1 MSYQEIAEMIASIGL
16 PYAYDHFS
24 EDTAK
29 PPPFIC
35 FYYDGD
41 DDFKADNTNYQKI
54 RPLTIELYTDN
65 KDFVSEAL
73 VEATLNANGLV
84 YSRSE
89 TYISTEK
96 MYMVTYQT
104 EVVING

>member
-1 MSYQEIAEMIASIGL
+1 MTYQEIAEMIASVGV
-16 PYAYDHFS
+16 PFAYDHFT

-41 DDFKADNTNYQKI
+41 DDFKADNTNFQKI

-65 KDFVSEAL
+65 KDFALEA
-73 VEATLNANGLV
+73 VIEATLNENGLV
-84 YSRSE
+84 YSRMES
-89 TYISTEK
+89 YISTEK

-104 EVVING
+104 EVIING

>member
-1 MSYQEIAEMIASIGL
+1 MSYQEIAEMIASINL

-29 PPPFIC
+29 APPFIC

-41 DDFKADNTNYQKI
+41 DDLKADNANYQKI

-65 KDFVSEAL
+65 KDFVLEAL
-73 VEATLNANGLV
+73 VEATLTGNGLV

-89 TYISTEK
+89 TYISTERC
-96 MYMVTYQT
+96 YLIIYEI
-104 EVVING
+104 EV

>member
-1 MSYQEIAEMIASIGL
+1 MTYQEIAEMIASINL

-29 PPPFIC
+29 APPFIC
-35 FYYDGD
+35 FYYDGS
-41 DDFKADNTNYQKI
+41 DDFIADNTNYQKI

-65 KDFVSEAL
+65 KDFVAEVL

>member
-1 MSYQEIAEMIASIGL
+1 MTYQEIAEMIASINL
-16 PYAYDHFS
+16 PYAYDHFT
-24 EDTAK
+24 EDTSKA
-29 PPPFIC
+29 PPFIC

-41 DDFKADNTNYQKI
+41 DDLKADNANYQKI

-65 KDFVSEAL
+65 KDFVLEAL
-73 VEATLNANGLV
+73 VEATLTGNGLV

-104 EVVING
+104 EVVLNG

>member
-1 MSYQEIAEMIASIGL
+1 MTYQEIAEMIASINL
-16 PYAYDHFS
+16 PYAYVHFS

-29 PPPFIC
+29 APPFIC

-84 YSRSE
+84 YTRSE

-96 MYMVTYQT
+96 MYMVTFQT
-104 EVVING
+104 EVIING